1 MRRKITV
8 TFVVENICS
17 ARALFKRSIYK
28 IMLGMAIRV
37 VEFSKRRV
45 QDWKHFFIRINI
57 PMQRKL
63 LSFEFWIN
71 SELSKIGRHFSNK
84 KISNMIY
91 QKMSITKDRCAPKL
105 VFFNKKMRGI
115 QMIFEIEN

>member
-1 MRRKITV
+1 LQRESFIQKVHLQDYVRYGNTSCGV
-8 TFVVENICS
+8 FQAAGTRLETFFHKN
-17 ARALFKRSIYK
+17 
-28 IMLGMAIRV
+28 
-37 VEFSKRRV
+37 
-45 QDWKHFFIRINI
+45 QHT
-57 PMQRKL
+57 QRKL